1 MNWIS
6 DIYNFILILFIGFF
20 LDSPLIIVYFVQLAE
35 SINLYNRI
43 SYLLVLIN
51 LFAVDTILEM
61 KHGPLP
67 TELALVNV
75 YIVLHKVFFHLFN
88 FE

>member
-6 DIYNFILILFIGFF
+6 DIYNLILILFIGFF

-35 SINLYNRI
+35 SINLVNRI

-51 LFAVDTILEM
+51 LFAIDTILEM

-67 TELALVNV
+67 TEFAL
-75 YIVLHKVFFHLFN
+75 
-88 FE
+88 

>member
-6 DIYNFILILFIGFF
+6 DIYNFILILSLEFF
-20 LDSPLIIVYFVQLAE
+20 LDSPLIIVYFVQLVE
-35 SINLYNRI
+35 SIILVNRI

-67 TELALVNV
+67 TELAL
-75 YIVLHKVFFHLFN
+75 
-88 FE
+88 